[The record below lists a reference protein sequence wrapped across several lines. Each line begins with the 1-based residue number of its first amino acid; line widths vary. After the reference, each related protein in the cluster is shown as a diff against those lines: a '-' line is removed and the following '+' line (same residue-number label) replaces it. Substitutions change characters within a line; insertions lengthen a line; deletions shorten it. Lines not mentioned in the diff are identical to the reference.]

1 MNDNKKTN
9 NINKNDDK
17 KEIIVK
23 NDLGVVSI
31 SNKIKKNNE
40 KNQKINKKKELDEE
54 LEKAVAVYNKEYNTL
69 SDTGIALFYQRK
81 KTIDLIDNVEFLINS
96 IANHPK
102 EFDKKIKEIKVIKNN
117 FKQICDFTKKEL
129 EQVQKSAFTAG
140 VGVTGGLAVTSLAPS
155 AAMWVATTFGTASTG
170 TAISALSGAA
180 ANSAALAWLGGGSIA
195 AGGAGVTGGQAL
207 LALAG
212 PIGWSI
218 AGATLLTSIILLSN
232 NKRKID
238 KEKKDEIEKIKTNT
252 GKIVEQS
259 NSIKILLEENNALYV
274 NIVKNYQKALYIFNM
289 DYTIMKEEDKF
300 LLGSIVNET
309 KAIAKS
315 IEKGIVED
323 DG

>member
-1 MNDNKKTN
+1 MDDNKKTN

-140 VGVTGGLAVTSLAPS
+140 VGVTGGIAVTSLAPS

-238 KEKKDEIEKIKTNT
+238 KEKKDEIEKIKNNT

-323 DG
+323 EG

>member
-1 MNDNKKTN
+1 MDDNKKTN

-232 NKRKID
+232 NKRKIN

-323 DG
+323 EG

>member
-1 MNDNKKTN
+1 MDDNKKTN

-17 KEIIVK
+17 KKIIVK

-323 DG
+323 EG

>member
-1 MNDNKKTN
+1 MDDNKKTN

-170 TAISALSGAA
+170 SAISALSGAA

-323 DG
+323 EG

>member
-1 MNDNKKTN
+1 MDDNKKTN

-232 NKRKID
+232 NKKKID

-323 DG
+323 EG

>member
-1 MNDNKKTN
+1 MDDNKKTN

-274 NIVKNYQKALYIFNM
+274 NG
-289 DYTIMKEEDKF
+289 TIYF
-300 LLGSIVNET
+300 
-309 KAIAKS
+309 
-315 IEKGIVED
+315 
-323 DG
+323 

>member
-1 MNDNKKTN
+1 MDDNKKTN

-155 AAMWVATTFGTASTG
+155 AAMWVATTFGTASTA

-323 DG
+323 EG

>member
-1 MNDNKKTN
+1 MEDNKKTN

-170 TAISALSGAA
+170 NAISALSGAA

-323 DG
+323 EG

>member
-1 MNDNKKTN
+1 
-9 NINKNDDK
+9 
-17 KEIIVK
+17 
-23 NDLGVVSI
+23 
-31 SNKIKKNNE
+31 
-40 KNQKINKKKELDEE
+40 
-54 LEKAVAVYNKEYNTL
+54 
-69 SDTGIALFYQRK
+69 
-81 KTIDLIDNVEFLINS
+81 
-96 IANHPK
+96 
-102 EFDKKIKEIKVIKNN
+102 
-117 FKQICDFTKKEL
+117 
-129 EQVQKSAFTAG
+129 
-140 VGVTGGLAVTSLAPS
+140 
-155 AAMWVATTFGTASTG
+155 MWVATTFGTASTG
-170 TAISALSGAA
+170 TAISALSEAA

-274 NIVKNYQKALYIFNM
+274 NIVKNYKKALYIFNM

-323 DG
+323 EG

>member
-1 MNDNKKTN
+1 MDDNKKTN

-274 NIVKNYQKALYIFNM
+274 NIVKNY
-289 DYTIMKEEDKF
+289 
-300 LLGSIVNET
+300 
-309 KAIAKS
+309 
-315 IEKGIVED
+315 
-323 DG
+323 

>member
-1 MNDNKKTN
+1 M
-9 NINKNDDK
+9 
-17 KEIIVK
+17 
-23 NDLGVVSI
+23 
-31 SNKIKKNNE
+31 
-40 KNQKINKKKELDEE
+40 
-54 LEKAVAVYNKEYNTL
+54 
-69 SDTGIALFYQRK
+69 LFR
-81 KTIDLIDNVEFLINS
+81 S
-96 IANHPK
+96 
-102 EFDKKIKEIKVIKNN
+102 
-117 FKQICDFTKKEL
+117 
-129 EQVQKSAFTAG
+129 
-140 VGVTGGLAVTSLAPS
+140 
-155 AAMWVATTFGTASTG
+155 
-170 TAISALSGAA
+170 A

-323 DG
+323 EG

>member
-1 MNDNKKTN
+1 MDDNKKTN

-315 IEKGIVED
+315 IEKGIVE
-323 DG
+323 G

>member
-1 MNDNKKTN
+1 MDDNKKTN

-117 FKQICDFTKKEL
+117 FKQICNFTKKEL

-323 DG
+323 EG

>member
-1 MNDNKKTN
+1 MDDNKKTN

-289 DYTIMKEEDKF
+289 NYTIMKEEDKF

-323 DG
+323 EG

>member
-1 MNDNKKTN
+1 MVDNKKTN

-323 DG
+323 EG

>member
-1 MNDNKKTN
+1 MDDNKKTN

-218 AGATLLTSIILLSN
+218 AGD
-232 NKRKID
+232 RKS
-238 KEKKDEIEKIKTNT
+238 TRL
-252 GKIVEQS
+252 
-259 NSIKILLEENNALYV
+259 NSSH
-274 NIVKNYQKALYIFNM
+274 QR
-289 DYTIMKEEDKF
+289 
-300 LLGSIVNET
+300 
-309 KAIAKS
+309 
-315 IEKGIVED
+315 
-323 DG
+323 

>member
-1 MNDNKKTN
+1 M
-9 NINKNDDK
+9 
-17 KEIIVK
+17 
-23 NDLGVVSI
+23 GVVSI

-170 TAISALSGAA
+170 NAISALSGAA

-323 DG
+323 EG

>member
-1 MNDNKKTN
+1 MDDNKKTN

-31 SNKIKKNNE
+31 SNKIKKKNE

-323 DG
+323 EG

>member
-1 MNDNKKTN
+1 MDDNKKTN

-170 TAISALSGAA
+170 NAISALSGAA

-323 DG
+323 EG

>member
-1 MNDNKKTN
+1 MDDNKKTN

-140 VGVTGGLAVTSLAPS
+140 VGVTGGIAVTSLAPS

-323 DG
+323 EG